1 VVVPAFWQCWGFFMK
16 LAMTS
21 LTVVTAVALGALFA
35 AAPAEAS
42 YKICNKTKT
51 AVDAAFGYKKDGDWV
66 AEGWW
71 HIEPGKCK
79 TVFGGD
85 LESQKYYFYADTADG
100 DGQWG
105 GDYTFCTLEKEFKIA
120 GDTNCKSRGYKPRG
134 FREVDVG
141 DSSDWTSNL
150 TDD

>member
-1 VVVPAFWQCWGFFMK
+1 MK

-42 YKICNKTKT
+42 YKICNKTKS

-66 AEGWW
+66 SEGWYK
-71 HIEPGKCK
+71 IKAGACK
-79 TVFGGD
+79 VVYDRD
-85 LESQKYYFYADTADG
+85 LDDQKYYFYDDTPDDSGKWDG
-100 DGQWG
+100 D
-105 GDYTFCTLEKEFKIA
+105 YNFCTSDEPFKIV

>member
-1 VVVPAFWQCWGFFMK
+1 MK

-21 LTVVTAVALGALFA
+21 LTVVTAVALGSLFA

-51 AVDAAFGYKKDGDWV
+51 SVDAAFGYKKDGDWV

-79 TVFGGD
+79 TVYGGD

-105 GDYTFCTLEKEFKIA
+105 GDYTFCTLEKCASRSRIA
-120 GDTNCKSRGYKPRG
+120 ASGMPARWATLMIAIARSTPRA
-134 FREVDVG
+134 
-141 DSSDWTSNL
+141 
-150 TDD
+150 